1 MAQHDYVIDNQT
13 APNFRA
19 DLNNALAAIVSTN
32 SGSEPSTTYAN
43 MLWYDTAANILK
55 MRNEADDAWI
65 NLGTSDQTGNTFA
78 ANVALASQ
86 AEAEAGTNN
95 TKTMTPLRT
104 AQAITALAPEGV
116 GEGQTWQGVT
126 RATNTSYQNTTGK
139 PIMLVVT
146 GTNNTFNTNELRIEI
161 STNNS
166 TWVTASQ
173 TYGRNWGGP
182 VSAIVPN
189 GHYYRQTGVGQTGNV
204 ADGVGWVYFR
214 ELR

>member
-32 SGSEPSTTYAN
+32 SGSSEPSTTYAN
-43 MLWYDTAANILK
+43 MLWYDSTNNILK

-65 NLGTSDQTGNTFA
+65 NLGTLDQSADTFA

-116 GEGQTWQGVT
+116 GEGQTWQLPSRSAGT
-126 RATNTSYQNTTGK
+126 TYQNTTGRTIQIAINFDGDFNNGSFQVSSNGSSWITIYTDGGDGGPAGGPS
-139 PIMLVVT
+139 PIIPVNWYYRATVSGAT
-146 GTNNTFNTNELRIEI
+146 IAAWAELR
-161 STNNS
+161 
-166 TWVTASQ
+166 
-173 TYGRNWGGP
+173 
-182 VSAIVPN
+182 
-189 GHYYRQTGVGQTGNV
+189 
-204 ADGVGWVYFR
+204 
-214 ELR
+214 